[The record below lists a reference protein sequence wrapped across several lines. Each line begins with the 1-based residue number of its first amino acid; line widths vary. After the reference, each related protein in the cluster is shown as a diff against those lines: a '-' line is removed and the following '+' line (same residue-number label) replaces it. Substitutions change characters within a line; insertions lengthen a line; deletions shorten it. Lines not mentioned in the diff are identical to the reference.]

1 MTVSNRGRTDGWF
14 SCDTQAHLDSAG
26 LLRLPPKSVHSDYP
40 LGVGLL
46 LLSLMELVA
55 HPHSLGFQVLDIRK
69 IDLWFCHPVNEV
81 WGRRQPPHHT
91 PGMYR
96 PASMGKNPTAT
107 QGVRAGHPCSVHIH
121 PLALP
126 SPSQTFCAH
135 THNHTYTL
143 SLSLSSYSLTLLWK
157 PELEGLQLAP
167 PSAFPTSRP
176 LPSQALSR
184 QSCGGGIW
192 RWGKEKAEAQP
203 Q

>member
-69 IDLWFCHPVNEV
+69 IDMWFCHPVNEV

-143 SLSLSSYSLTLLWK
+143 SLSLSLFIFPDTLVEARAGGPTAGPTICLPNFQTSPFSSPVKTELWRGN
-157 PELEGLQLAP
+157 LEVGE
-167 PSAFPTSRP
+167 
-176 LPSQALSR
+176 
-184 QSCGGGIW
+184 
-192 RWGKEKAEAQP
+192 GKG
-203 Q
+203 